1 MKERNERTVER
12 NGILIGEERGKKKK
26 QIEIAKNLLAVGI
39 SKEIVAQ
46 STELT
51 MEEIEKTIG
60 GKNDFAD
67 CIRDGVEAVFYNA
80 QTVVPADK
88 EDAE

>member
-51 MEEIEKTIG
+51 MEEIEKILRELQ
-60 GKNDFAD
+60 K
-67 CIRDGVEAVFYNA
+67 I
-80 QTVVPADK
+80 Q
-88 EDAE
+88 